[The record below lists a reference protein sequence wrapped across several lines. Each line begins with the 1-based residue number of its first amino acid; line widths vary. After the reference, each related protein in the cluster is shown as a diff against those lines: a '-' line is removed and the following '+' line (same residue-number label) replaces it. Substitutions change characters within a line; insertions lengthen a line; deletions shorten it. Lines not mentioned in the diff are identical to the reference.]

1 MHIKYSKKRLNY
13 NLVFGLIW
21 LLIFS
26 AYLFLKSDSY
36 LKYGYLFIGVL
47 FLSTYIFEKIQHY
60 LTIENGV
67 ITKNKLFPKRMQLD
81 KITDVRYFAGEYK
94 LISDTSEMRILTQFI
109 DKESLEDL
117 KAVIETLKLQIQ

>member
-26 AYLFLKSDSY
+26 AYLFLNSNSY
-36 LKYGYLFIGVL
+36 LKFGYLFIGVL
-47 FLSTYIFEKIQHY
+47 FLSTYIFEKSKHY

-67 ITKNKLFPKRMQLD
+67 ISKNKLKF
-81 KITDVRYFAGEYK
+81 G
-94 LISDTSEMRILTQFI
+94 
-109 DKESLEDL
+109 
-117 KAVIETLKLQIQ
+117 KLQTPNSRKSRKNWLDQKN

>member
-1 MHIKYSKKRLNY
+1 MHIKYSKKRLSY

-26 AYLFLKSDSY
+26 AYLFLNSNSY
-36 LKYGYLFIGVL
+36 LKFGYLFIGVL
-47 FLSTYIFEKIQHY
+47 FLSTYIFEKSKHY

-81 KITDVRYFAGEYK
+81 KISDVRYFAGEYK
-94 LISDTSEMRILTQFI
+94 LISDTSEMRIMTQFI
-109 DKESLEDL
+109 DKDSLEDL
-117 KAVIETLKLQIQ
+117 KAVIETLKQKLQ